1 MKKRYLILA
10 DGSVYEGLAFG
21 ADAPCMGELVFTTV
35 VCNYNEVLCDPCHS
49 GQIVVQTFPLIG
61 NFGMVAPECRQ
72 KCHLSGYVVRECC
85 ENPSNFRCEGTLD
98 DFLKAHNIPGIMD
111 VDTRE
116 ITRHIRTFGEMP
128 AMICDEIPQDMNKF
142 TSDLKKYAPPAAAAP
157 SAAESHSCN
166 GRADVAV
173 LDLGARRNLIEA
185 MHMRGL
191 NVRILPANASA
202 EEILS
207 CDPAGLILSDGP
219 GDPAACAA
227 VETARALLGRLPLFG
242 VGLGHQV
249 LALAAGAQVEKL
261 PHGHRGGNQPVKD
274 AASGRCLITRQNH
287 AFCVVAGTVKNGEV
301 RFTNA
306 NDGTCEGVSYPA
318 LRALSVQFLPEAD
331 SPVYDEMTAMMEV
344 E

>member
-10 DGSVYEGLAFG
+10 DGTVYEGLAFG
-21 ADAPCMGELVFTTV
+21 ADVPCTGELVFTTV

-61 NFGMVAPECRQ
+61 NFGMVAPECNQ
-72 KCHLSGYVVRECC
+72 KCHLAGYIVRQCC

-98 DFLKAHNIPGIMD
+98 AFLKTHNIPGIMD

-128 AMICDEIPQDMNKF
+128 AMITDEIPQDMNNF
-142 TSDLKKYAPPAAAAP
+142 TSNLKNYAYTPVIP
-157 SAAESHSCN
+157 SAAGSHSCS

-185 MHMRGL
+185 MHARGL
-191 NVRILPANASA
+191 NVQVLPANASA
-202 EEILS
+202 EEVLA

-219 GDPAACAA
+219 GDPSACAA
-227 VETARALLGRLPLFG
+227 AETARALLGKLPIFG
-242 VGLGHQV
+242 VGLGHQL

-261 PHGHRGGNQPVKD
+261 LHGHRGGNQPVKD
-274 AASGRCLITRQNH
+274 SASGRCLITRQNH
-287 AFCVVAGTVKNGEV
+287 GWCVTAASVKNGEI
-301 RFTNA
+301 RFVNA
-306 NDGTCEGVSYPA
+306 NDNTCEGISYPA
-318 LRALSVQFLPEAD
+318 LRALSVQFLPDTD
-331 SPVYDEMTAMMEV
+331 SPLYDEMIAIMGV
-344 E
+344 N